1 MALHKACKTPVDRAI
16 GGRSLTRR
24 FCGAAALL
32 SSIVLS
38 LGDVAR
44 AEVSPS
50 SWVIDTDAYAT
61 WQGRNDVQ
69 VPNDAAGSRFAL
81 DRFTGNSAHLAPRI
95 QISWPSSGRRE
106 WRVLLAPLS
115 LSGEG
120 ATSEA
125 IRFQGATF
133 VPRTVSGRYQ
143 FNSWRGTVRWRW
155 IDREDLVVKLG
166 FTAKI
171 RDASIRLR
179 QAGLSAQ
186 KDNTGVVPLLHGA
199 FERSL
204 GSGWSLEGDID
215 ALAGGPGYAV
225 DAGLKLMKPIND
237 EWSVGAS
244 VRFLDGGADNDE
256 VYAFASFTSAGVSI
270 RWQPR

>member
-1 MALHKACKTPVDRAI
+1 MVLPKVFRTPADHIRSRGSLLRRVAVGMALV
-16 GGRSLTRR
+16 SLSA
-24 FCGAAALL
+24 F
-32 SSIVLS
+32 SSA
-38 LGDVAR
+38 DVAR
-44 AEVSPS
+44 AESAPPA
-50 SWVIDTDAYAT
+50 WVIDTDLYAA

-69 VPNDAAGSRFAL
+69 VPNDANGSRFAL
-81 DRFTGNSAHLAPRI
+81 DRLTGDGPYLAPRL
-95 QISWPSSGRRE
+95 QVSWPSSGRRE

-115 LSGEG
+115 LSNEG
-120 ATSEA
+120 VCAA
-125 IRFQGATF
+125 PIRFQGANF
-133 VPRTVSGRYQ
+133 SAGVVDARYQ

-155 IDREDLVVKLG
+155 IDRDDLVVKVG

-179 QAGLSAQ
+179 QGARSAD
-186 KDNTGVVPLLHGA
+186 KDNTGFVPLIHGA
-199 FERSL
+199 FERPL
-204 GSGWSLEGDID
+204 GRGWRVEGDID

-225 DAGLKLMKPIND
+225 DAGVKLMKAIDD

-256 VYAFASFTSAGVSI
+256 VYAFARFTSAGVSI

>member
-1 MALHKACKTPVDRAI
+1 MALPKVFKTRADILSTDRVASRLRTLGRVMVSLI
-16 GGRSLTRR
+16 AGLYGG
-24 FCGAAALL
+24 F
-32 SSIVLS
+32 VM
-38 LGDVAR
+38 
-44 AEVSPS
+44 AEPSPQG
-50 SWVIDTDAYAT
+50 WVIDTDVYAS

-69 VPNDAAGSRFAL
+69 VPNDSTGSRFAL
-81 DRFTGNSAHLAPRI
+81 DRLTGDGPYVAPRV
-95 QISWPSSGRRE
+95 QLSWPSSGRRE

-115 LSGEG
+115 LLNEG
-120 ATSEA
+120 VSADP
-125 IRFQGATF
+125 IRFQGTNF
-133 VPRTVSGRYQ
+133 SSGPVDARYQ

-155 IDREDLVVKLG
+155 IDRDDLVVKVG

-179 QAGLSAQ
+179 QGARSAE
-186 KDNTGVVPLLHGA
+186 KNNTGFVPLLHGA
-199 FERSL
+199 FERPL
-204 GSGWSLEGDID
+204 GAGWRVEGDID

-225 DAGLKLMKPIND
+225 DTGLKLMKSIDD

-256 VYAFASFTSAGVSI
+256 VYAFARFTSAGISI

>member
-1 MALHKACKTPVDRAI
+1 MVLPKAFRTPADRIRNRSSVMRRVAVGMALV
-16 GGRSLTRR
+16 SLSA
-24 FCGAAALL
+24 FFSADL
-32 SSIVLS
+32 
-38 LGDVAR
+38 AR
-44 AEVSPS
+44 AETSPS
-50 SWVIDTDAYAT
+50 GWVIDTDLYAA

-69 VPNDAAGSRFAL
+69 VPNNVSGSRFSL
-81 DRFTGNSAHLAPRI
+81 DRLTGDGPYMAPRL
-95 QISWPSSGRRE
+95 QVSWPSSGRRE

-115 LSGEG
+115 LSDAGV
-120 ATSEA
+120 SVDP
-125 IRFQGATF
+125 IRFQGENFSAGG
-133 VPRTVSGRYQ
+133 VDARYQ

-155 IDREDLVVKLG
+155 IDREDLVVKVG

-179 QAGLSAQ
+179 QGARSAE
-186 KDNTGVVPLLHGA
+186 KNNTGFVPLIHGA
-199 FERSL
+199 FERPL
-204 GSGWSLEGDID
+204 GRGWRVEGDID

-225 DAGLKLMKPIND
+225 DAGVKVMKAIDD

-256 VYAFASFTSAGVSI
+256 VYAFARFTSAGVSI

>member
-1 MALHKACKTPVDRAI
+1 MELPKVFKTRADFRSVDRVAFRWGTLGIAI
-16 GGRSLTRR
+16 FSLIASLHGGPAMAES
-24 FCGAAALL
+24 
-32 SSIVLS
+32 
-38 LGDVAR
+38 AR
-44 AEVSPS
+44 QG
-50 SWVIDTDAYAT
+50 WVVDTDVYAA

-81 DRFTGNSAHLAPRI
+81 DRLTGDGPYLAPRV
-95 QISWPSSGRRE
+95 QLSWPSSGRRE

-115 LSGEG
+115 LSNEG
-120 ATSEA
+120 VSADP
-125 IRFQGATF
+125 IRFQGANF
-133 VPRTVSGRYQ
+133 ASGPVDAHYQ

-155 IDREDLVVKLG
+155 IDRDDLVVKLG

-179 QAGLSAQ
+179 QGALSAE
-186 KDNTGVVPLLHGA
+186 KDNTGFVPLLHGA
-199 FERSL
+199 FERPL
-204 GSGWSLEGDID
+204 GSGWRVEGDID

-225 DAGLKLMKPIND
+225 DAGLKLMKSIDD

-256 VYAFASFTSAGVSI
+256 VYAFARFTSAGVSI

>member
-1 MALHKACKTPVDRAI
+1 MELPKVFKTRADFLSADRAAFRPRVLGMVMVSLI
-16 GGRSLTRR
+16 VGLYGGSVM
-24 FCGAAALL
+24 GE
-32 SSIVLS
+32 SSRQ
-38 LGDVAR
+38 G
-44 AEVSPS
+44 
-50 SWVIDTDAYAT
+50 WVVDTDVYAA

-69 VPNDAAGSRFAL
+69 VPNDSTGSRFAL
-81 DRFTGNSAHLAPRI
+81 DRLTGDGPYLAPRV
-95 QISWPSSGRRE
+95 QLSWPSSGRRE

-115 LSGEG
+115 LSNEG
-120 ATSEA
+120 VSADP
-125 IRFQGATF
+125 IRFQGANF
-133 VPRTVSGRYQ
+133 ASGPVDARYQ

-155 IDREDLVVKLG
+155 IDRDDLVVKVG

-179 QAGLSAQ
+179 QGALSAK
-186 KDNTGVVPLLHGA
+186 KDNTGFVPLLHGA
-199 FERSL
+199 FERPL
-204 GSGWSLEGDID
+204 GSGWRVEGDID

-225 DAGLKLMKPIND
+225 DAGLKLMKSIDD

-256 VYAFASFTSAGVSI
+256 VYAFARFTSAGVSI